1 LLPNAIFKQVIEHAP
16 LFSIDLV
23 VMNESQQVL
32 LGLRNNPP
40 AQGFWFVPGGRV
52 YKNETLIDAF
62 ARITQAELGCSFP
75 YKADHQLGLFD
86 HFYPDSMLD
95 PNISTHYINAP
106 FLIHWSSQDVLPFPK
121 QQHQAYRWLSLPTL
135 IQDASVHQNSKVF
148 ISNLQIKLHP
158 LNLNE

>member
-1 LLPNAIFKQVIEHAP
+1 MLPQSTFETLVAHAP
-16 LFSIDLV
+16 LFAIDLV
-23 VMNESQQVL
+23 VTNPAQEVL

-40 AQGFWFVPGGRV
+40 AQDYWFVPGGRV
-52 YKNETLIDAF
+52 YKNEPLAQAF
-62 ARITQAELGCSFP
+62 ARISQAELGQAFAYNP
-75 YKADHQLGLFD
+75 EHQLGLFD
-86 HFYPDSMLD
+86 HLYADSMFDQNL
-95 PNISTHYINAP
+95 STHYINAP
-106 FLIHWSSQDVLPFPK
+106 FWIQLTDETPLPLPK